1 MTSLQSQLDDLLV
14 ETWQKALE
22 PTNCDVL
29 CLSIYRK
36 YCRKILNAS
45 HLTSDLTLT
54 FLPPSQVSLT
64 SVLWRQSERLTY
76 NTCSILYNNSSYCPV
91 MCLERYPDF
100 CCTTNFDLSCCFSS
114 FLHSLLPDAVTELLC
129 VHLFDF
135 SQTNIR
141 ARTLLQLRLFSW
153 LMCTQQRCDEGF
165 CSLFHRL
172 HTAERTGSSIHIKNT
187 ITAELFHS
195 RDGALLQST
204 VRRINIKTQ
213 CTTSGKRG
221 THSGWCRR
229 CCHSTRMTESHS
241 SHLLPLRRRSD
252 SWIMFRLFSTG
263 TSQKPQTHFN
273 IINVSQCRNN
283 TN

>member
-1 MTSLQSQLDDLLV
+1 MRHIWPLTSLWHFYLPPKYLWHQYCEDKVNNLPIIHVVYYIITQVIAQSCVWSATLIFAALQTLIFHVVSAPSCIRSCLMLLQSCSV
-14 ETWQKALE
+14 
-22 PTNCDVL
+22 CI
-29 CLSIYRK
+29 C
-36 YCRKILNAS
+36 
-45 HLTSDLTLT
+45 LTSLR
-54 FLPPSQVSLT
+54 PT
-64 SVLWRQSERLTY
+64 SEHAHC
-76 NTCSILYNNSSYCPV
+76 CSSI
-91 MCLERYPDF
+91 
-100 CCTTNFDLSCCFSS
+100 CFPGS
-114 FLHSLLPDAVTELLC
+114 C
-129 VHLFDF
+129 VHNRDVMKGSAVF
-135 SQTNIR
+135 STGY
-141 ARTLLQLRLFSW
+141 TLQSV
-153 LMCTQQRCDEGF
+153 
-165 CSLFHRL
+165 
-172 HTAERTGSSIHIKNT
+172 AERTGSSIHIKNT